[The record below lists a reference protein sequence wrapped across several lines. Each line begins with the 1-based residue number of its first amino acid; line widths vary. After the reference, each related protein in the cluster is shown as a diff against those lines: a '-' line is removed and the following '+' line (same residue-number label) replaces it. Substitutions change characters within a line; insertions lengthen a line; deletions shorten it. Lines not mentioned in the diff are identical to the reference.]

1 MASICPAEKISSF
14 MSTGGSAAKLTGI
27 GNAFSAYKEVYG
39 KHLRIHSSHLAR
51 IKDCIRF
58 VEDPRLKNIM
68 FEDKIPHAMPA
79 EAEKFIKW
87 LREHPTT
94 EFRASHAHPDPAE
107 PLRKQIEAL
116 EQQKRQIQADHT
128 AKIEQLTQDKRTAEK
143 EVAALTAETRRL
155 TANGNQMK
163 RDLTAERDAQIELK
177 THSERDSR
185 VYKSQIARLEGELD
199 GANKILDM
207 QRLKQSKLSAENARL
222 TTEASTE
229 SHALST
235 RKDETPRRKSK
246 DTSPWIVQA
255 ACAVP
260 NLIMGVSASIG
271 ELAAYAIKGPAEPRG
286 RDDRKRKRCDSPQ
299 GEGKSGDRKRKRR
312 DSPRGEG
319 GSGSD

>member
-1 MASICPAEKISSF
+1 MAFRLYKAQPGNSKIRND
-14 MSTGGSAAKLTGI
+14 ALT
-27 GNAFSAYKEVYG
+27 
-39 KHLRIHSSHLAR
+39 LAR
-51 IKDCIRF
+51 IGASIEF
-58 VEDPRLKNIM
+58 VENPARNNIM
-68 FEDKIPHAMPA
+68 DEDKIPLKMST

-94 EFRASHAHPDPAE
+94 DFRASHARPDPAE

-116 EQQKRQIQADHT
+116 EQQKRQLQTTLT
-128 AKIEQLTQDKRTAEK
+128 AKIEQLTQEKRTAEV
-143 EVAALTAETRRL
+143 EVAALTAENRRL
-155 TANGNQMK
+155 TTNGNQMK
-163 RDLTAERDAQIELK
+163 QELIEKREAQIELK

-199 GANKILDM
+199 GANKTLDM

-229 SHALST
+229 SLALST

-271 ELAAYAIKGPAEPRG
+271 ELAAYAIKGPAEPRE
-286 RDDRKRKRCDSPQ
+286 RDDRKRKRCDSPR
-299 GEGKSGDRKRKRR
+299 GEGKSDDRKRKRR